1 MFDPRAPSL
10 KRTIASGKSVGVIW
24 LSLGS
29 VALVEL
35 AARAKPDAIVI
46 DMQHGLWDRRDLE
59 AAIGVVP
66 SSIPVIVRV
75 AENSALSI
83 GTALDAGAEGVIV
96 PLIES
101 ADEAARAV
109 SYCKYPPHGIRSGGG
124 VRPLQDFV
132 ATVDASEDIAVFLM
146 VETAKG
152 VANVT
157 EIANA
162 DGVDMLFIGTGDLAL
177 SIGTFPQPKHE
188 HAMACAVVHRASRKA
203 WVPCGI
209 FTMSAEMAAQRRAQ
223 GYRMVVTANDIDMAQ
238 RGFGAA
244 ADHFR
249 GPAPAANTVPLEP
262 EPVMPAQLA
271 KLIDE
276 PRRIPTPKRAA
287 VAARA
292 EPPARKRA
300 RAVRTKR

>member
-10 KRTIASGKSVGVIW
+10 KRTLASGHSIGVIW

-59 AAIGVVP
+59 AAVGIVP
-66 SSIPVIVRV
+66 ASIPVIVRV
-75 AENSALSI
+75 AENSALAI

-101 ADEAARAV
+101 AAQAARAV

-132 ATVDASEDIAVFLM
+132 ATVEASEDIVVILM
-146 VETAKG
+146 VETAAG
-152 VANVT
+152 VAEVAG
-157 EIANA
+157 IANTE
-162 DGVDMLFIGTGDLAL
+162 GVDMLFIGTGDLAL
-177 SIGTFPQPKHE
+177 SIGTFPQPKHA
-188 HAMACAVVHRASRKA
+188 HAVACAEVHRASRKA

-209 FTMSAEMAAQRRAQ
+209 FTMSADMAAHRRAQ
-223 GYRMVVTANDIDMAQ
+223 GYRMVVTANDIDIAQ
-238 RGFGAA
+238 RGFGGATEA
-244 ADHFR
+244 FR
-249 GPAPAANTVPLEP
+249 T
-262 EPVMPAQLA
+262 
-271 KLIDE
+271 
-276 PRRIPTPKRAA
+276 IPM
-287 VAARA
+287 ARA
-292 EPPARKRA
+292 EPEPAKG
-300 RAVRTKR
+300 

>member
-29 VALVEL
+29 VALVEM

-46 DMQHGLWDRRDLE
+46 DMQHGLWERRDLE

-66 SSIPVIVRV
+66 SSIPVLVRV
-75 AENSALSI
+75 ADNSALAI

-101 ADEAARAV
+101 AEEAARAV
-109 SYCKYPPHGIRSGGG
+109 RYCKYPPHGIRSGGG

-132 ATVDASEDIAVFLM
+132 AAVEASEDIAVILM

-157 EIANA
+157 QIAEA

-188 HAMACAVVHRASRKA
+188 HAAACADIHRACRKA

-209 FTMSAEMAAQRRAQ
+209 FTMSAAMAAERRAQ
-223 GYRMVVTANDIDMAQ
+223 GYRMVVTANDIEMAQ
-238 RGFGAA
+238 RSFGGAV
-244 ADHFR
+244 DHFR
-249 GPAPAANTVPLEP
+249 GPRLAGEPVAPEP
-262 EPVMPAQLA
+262 EPALRLA
-271 KLIDE
+271 SPEKSVA
-276 PRRIPTPKRAA
+276 PRRTATQISPQKPLPA
-287 VAARA
+287 
-292 EPPARKRA
+292 PARKVAKPR
-300 RAVRTKR
+300 K

>member
-10 KRTIASGKSVGVIW
+10 KRTMASGKSVGVIW

-59 AAIGVVP
+59 AAIGIVP
-66 SSIPVIVRV
+66 ASIPVLVRV
-75 AENSALSI
+75 AENSALAI

-96 PLIES
+96 PLIETG
-101 ADEAARAV
+101 AEAQRAV

-132 ATVDASEDIAVFLM
+132 ATVEASEDIAVILM
-146 VETAKG
+146 IETATG
-152 VANVT
+152 VANAA

-162 DGVDMLFIGTGDLAL
+162 DGVDMVFIGTGDLAL

-188 HAMACAVVHRASRKA
+188 HAMACATVHQICRKA

-209 FTMSAEMAAQRRAQ
+209 FTMSAEMAAQGRAQ
-223 GYRMVVTANDIDMAQ
+223 GYRMVVTANDIDIAQ

-244 ADHFR
+244 AEHFR
-249 GPAPAANTVPLEP
+249 GPA
-262 EPVMPAQLA
+262 A
-271 KLIDE
+271 K
-276 PRRIPTPKRAA
+276 A
-287 VAARA
+287 VAATPEPTPAPKPTVAVASISAAPPRRPA
-292 EPPARKRA
+292 QKRPPAARPAAKR
-300 RAVRTKR
+300 RGRRTRT

>member
-35 AARAKPDAIVI
+35 AARTKPDAIVI
-46 DMQHGLWDRRDLE
+46 DMQHGLWERRDLE
-59 AAIGVVP
+59 AAIGIVP

-101 ADEAARAV
+101 AAEAERAV

-124 VRPLQDFV
+124 VRPLRDFV
-132 ATVDASEDIAVFLM
+132 AAVEASEDIAVILM

-152 VANVT
+152 VANVSDIVNT
-157 EIANA
+157 E
-162 DGVDMLFIGTGDLAL
+162 GVDMLFIGTGDLAL
-177 SIGTFPQPKHE
+177 SIGTFPHPKPE
-188 HAMACAVVHRASRKA
+188 HAVACADIHRASRKA

-209 FTMSAEMAAQRRAQ
+209 FTMSAEMAAARRAQ
-223 GYRMVVTANDIDMAQ
+223 GYRMVVTANDIDIAQ
-238 RGFGAA
+238 RGFGGASE
-244 ADHFR
+244 HYR
-249 GPAPAANTVPLEP
+249 GPAARASQPEP
-262 EPVMPAQLA
+262 ES
-271 KLIDE
+271 
-276 PRRIPTPKRAA
+276 AA
-287 VAARA
+287 VAVSA
-292 EPPARKRA
+292 PATETPRVGVRRKRA
-300 RAVRTKR
+300 KPLRPAQQRVTATKRRASKRAK